1 MVNRIKNFLSFC
13 ILFLFFLAAIN
24 PIRFNSTCYP
34 GILCDGTE
42 TDFYDC
48 KYDRTQAATNISD
61 LFAIVTRCIGKI
73 IYFIFISNNLI
84 IVY

>member
-1 MVNRIKNFLSFC
+1 MVNKIFLDY
-13 ILFLFFLAAIN
+13 FLPHVFFFLAVPN

-48 KYDRTQAATNISD
+48 KYDRAQAGKSITD

-73 IYFIFISNNLI
+73 FVLI
-84 IVY
+84 IF